1 MAMFAGK
8 QSFRSDIAMGLFFG
22 DLCVFLLIVYI
33 VSSCFGVRTA
43 YDKSEDV
50 LYNSVDMYVNLS
62 IEPIFNVSSLF
73 RSVVLIKLLKN
84 FEEQKLTGSFEE
96 KCGVPGLWRQ
106 IAYFD
111 TMRGDS
117 CPPGLHMVSNTAT
130 NQRACGT
137 VRNGPGC
144 MSVSIPVNSSY
155 SKVCGIVGGYQF
167 ASPDAFDTTIDA
179 SQSIDTYYVDGI
191 SITQGSPRRHL
202 WTYANGLSELNSNN
216 NWRCPCSRSNPNDRT
231 DIPDFVG
238 DHFYCETG
246 FPGTTFQHG
255 VVRWDDPLW
264 DGKGCV
270 SPGNRF
276 CERYGWFYRNVSSSS
291 DDIELRSCQDQ
302 SRADEDTLIE
312 SYQFWVSV

>member
-1 MAMFAGK
+1 MGK
-8 QSFRSDIAMGLFFG
+8 LTGTP
-22 DLCVFLLIVYI
+22 CVFLLIVYI
-33 VSSCFGVRTA
+33 VSSCFGVCTA

-50 LYNSVDMYVNLS
+50 LYNSVDMYQNLS

-73 RSVVLIKLLKN
+73 RSVVLTKLLRI
-84 FEEQKLTGSFEE
+84 FEEQKLRGSFGE
-96 KCGVPGLWRQ
+96 KCGVQGLWRQ

-111 TMRGDS
+111 TKRGDT

-144 MSVSIPVNSSY
+144 VSVSIPVHSSY
-155 SKVCGIVGGYQF
+155 SKVCGIVRGYQF

-191 SITQGSPRRHL
+191 SITHGSPRRHL
-202 WTYANGLSELNSNN
+202 WTYANGVAELSGNHH
-216 NWRCPCSRSNPNDRT
+216 RCPCSRSNPNDRT
-231 DIPDFVG
+231 DIPDFVME
-238 DHFYCETG
+238 HYYCESG
-246 FPGTTFQHG
+246 FPNTNFHYKI
-255 VVRWDDPLW
+255 VWDDPLW
-264 DGKGCV
+264 DGQSCV
-270 SPGNRF
+270 SPGNRC

-302 SRADEDTLIE
+302 RSADEDTLIE
-312 SYQFWVSV
+312 SYEFWVSI